1 MALDDAAPP
10 SEQWPRTSSVTLA
23 AGVAA
28 RAVCFLVQG
37 TPRGPTTHRRVGRVV
52 AAMPDEISDILL
64 GASKRRRGGLLI
76 CIIKEQDLGFFSCQ
90 DSCSA

>member
-1 MALDDAAPP
+1 
-10 SEQWPRTSSVTLA
+10 
-23 AGVAA
+23 
-28 RAVCFLVQG
+28 
-37 TPRGPTTHRRVGRVV
+37 VV

-76 CIIKEQDLGFFSCQ
+76 CIIKEEDLGFFSCQ